1 MRIGIDLSVLKQS
14 RTGIGNY
21 AFNLS
26 QALPKRGSGHEF
38 IFFGGP
44 KGAIPFFS
52 RHVSYARQIQKE
64 NLDVFHGPANVL
76 PLGFPYLTSLRRATG
91 DISPRQGR
99 VAGTMTRSVITLH
112 DLAIYRHPEW
122 FPKGQWLA
130 TKLIVP
136 ATIRKA
142 SKIIAPSQATKKDLI
157 ELFRVP
163 GEKIIVIPHGV
174 EPRFFKESGISNSQF
189 PILNQFSMSKFSK
202 PYILFVGTLEPRKN
216 IERIVDAYA
225 DLPKDI
231 LERYDLVLA
240 GRKGWNDRDILL
252 KIGKEKIKVLPDI
265 TNDQLPELYQNAALF
280 VYPSLYEGFGLP
292 ILEAMAAG
300 APVITS
306 NTSSM
311 PEVAAGAAITIN
323 PLHTGEISGAIE
335 KILRDPAL
343 VKQLS
348 EDGVSRARH
357 FTWGE
362 TAKRTLSVYES
373 LS

>member
-1 MRIGIDLSVLKQS
+1 VRIGIDLSVLKQS

-76 PLGFPYLTSLRRATG
+76 PLFYSGK
-91 DISPRQGR
+91 
-99 VAGTMTRSVITLH
+99 SVITIH

-252 KIGKEKIKVLPDI
+252 KI
-265 TNDQLPELYQNAALF
+265 
-280 VYPSLYEGFGLP
+280 
-292 ILEAMAAG
+292 
-300 APVITS
+300 
-306 NTSSM
+306 
-311 PEVAAGAAITIN
+311 
-323 PLHTGEISGAIE
+323 
-335 KILRDPAL
+335 
-343 VKQLS
+343 
-348 EDGVSRARH
+348 
-357 FTWGE
+357 
-362 TAKRTLSVYES
+362 
-373 LS
+373 